1 MMQTV
6 GLFAGSGSL
15 EAGLERGGHA
25 CSLLCEISDPARRVL
40 KSRFPGVPIE
50 RDVSTMRALPRVD
63 LVSAGFPC
71 QDVSLSGPKEGFDGA
86 RSGLVR
92 EIFRLVDASPVPT
105 ILLENVANIVRLHG
119 GRWVEILARAFEDR
133 GYRWAYRIVDAR
145 AALPQRRERF
155 FMLASRVV
163 DPAEILFADDAAEP
177 AAPFALGRHA
187 AGFYWTRGA
196 SGLGWAPHC
205 TPPIQGGSAKGI
217 PSGPAV
223 LLPDG
228 RVVRIGIADAERL
241 QGMRPGATEPAGT
254 DGARWRIVGNA
265 VAMPIAEWLG
275 ERLSSHG
282 PLPQLRETPLADG
295 ARVWPKAARGGPAV
309 GRSRVE
315 IGTLPF
321 WRDRPAIASYL
332 GDADPLSARA
342 TRGFLARA
350 ERGRMNFAPGFLDA
364 VRDHLRVVE
373 MATFPSSDLFAAAA

>member
-1 MMQTV
+1 MKTV

-15 EAGLERGGHA
+15 ETGLERSGHA
-25 CSLLCEISDPARRVL
+25 CDLLCEISEPARRVL
-40 KSRFPGVPIE
+40 RARFPDVPIE
-50 RDVSTMRALPRVD
+50 RDVAQMRVLPAVD
-63 LVSAGFPC
+63 MVSAGFPC

-92 EIFRLVDASPVPT
+92 EIFRLIDASPVPT
-105 ILLENVANIVRLHG
+105 VLLENVANIVRLHG

-155 FMLASRVV
+155 FMLASRVL
-163 DPAEILFADDAAEP
+163 DPAEVLFADDVPEP
-177 AAPFALGRHA
+177 LTPFVLGRHA

-241 QGMRPGATEPAGT
+241 QGMTAGSTEPAGT
-254 DGARWRIVGNA
+254 DGARWKIVGNA
-265 VAMPIAEWLG
+265 VALPIAEWIG
-275 ERLSSHG
+275 ARLASHG
-282 PLPQLRETPLADG
+282 PLSELRETSLADD
-295 ARVWPKAARGGPAV
+295 ARIWPRAARGGPTG
-309 GRSRVE
+309 GRRRVE
-315 IGTLPF
+315 IGSLPY
-321 WRDRPAIASYL
+321 WAERPPISASI
-332 GDADPLSARA
+332 GDAQLLSPRA

-350 ERGRMNFAPGFLDA
+350 ERGRMNFEPGFLDA
-364 VRDHLRVVE
+364 VRAHLQAVGGSAGPE
-373 MATFPSSDLFAAAA
+373 CDLFAIAA

>member
-1 MMQTV
+1 MRTV

-15 EAGLERGGHA
+15 EAGLERSGHA
-25 CSLLCEISDPARRVL
+25 CELLCEIAEPARRVL
-40 KSRFPGVPIE
+40 SARFPGVAIE
-50 RDVSTMRALPRVD
+50 RDVSLMRHLPQAD
-63 LVSAGFPC
+63 LLSTGFPC

-92 EIFRLVDASPVPT
+92 EIFRLIDASPMPT
-105 ILLENVANIVRLHG
+105 VLLENVANIVRLHG
-119 GRWVEILARAFEDR
+119 GRWVETLARAFEDR

-155 FMLASRVV
+155 FMLASRIL
-163 DPAEILFADDAAEP
+163 DPAEILFADEAADP
-177 AAPFALGRHA
+177 SVPFALGRDA
-187 AGFYWTRGA
+187 VGFYWTRGA

-228 RVVRIGIADAERL
+228 RLVRIALGDAERL
-241 QGMRPGATEPAGT
+241 QGMATGATEPAGG

-265 VAMPIAEWLG
+265 VALPVAEWI
-275 ERLSSHG
+275 
-282 PLPQLRETPLADG
+282 G
-295 ARVWPKAARGGPAV
+295 ARLACHGRLEDVREHCMDGPIRTWPRAARGGPGAA
-309 GRSRVE
+309 RRRVE

-321 WRDRPAIASYL
+321 WRDRLPIAAFI
-332 GDADPLSARA
+332 GDAQPLSARA

-350 ERGRMNFAPGFLDA
+350 DRGRMNFAPGFLDA
-364 VRDHLRVVE
+364 VRAHLLTAERASGAE
-373 MATFPSSDLFAAAA
+373 ADLFDLAA

>member
-1 MMQTV
+1 MRTI

-15 EAGLERGGHA
+15 EGGLARSGHE
-25 CSLLCEISDPARRVL
+25 CVLLCEISEPARRVL
-40 KSRFPGVPIE
+40 ASGFPGVPVE
-50 RDVSTMRALPRVD
+50 RDVALMRHLPPAD
-63 LVSAGFPC
+63 LLSAGFPC

-92 EIFRLVDASPVPT
+92 EIFRLIDATPVPT
-105 ILLENVANIVRLHG
+105 VLLENVANIVRLHG
-119 GRWVEILARAFEDR
+119 GRWVEMLARAFEDR

-155 FMLASRVV
+155 FMLASRVL
-163 DPAEILFADDAAEP
+163 DPAEVLFADDADDP
-177 AAPFALGRHA
+177 AIPFALGRDA
-187 AGFYWTRGA
+187 VGFYWTRGA

-228 RVVRIGIADAERL
+228 RLVRISLGDAERL
-241 QGMRPGATEPAGT
+241 QGMVAGATRPAGA

-265 VAMPIAEWLG
+265 VAFPIAEWLG
-275 ERLSSHG
+275 SRLASHG
-282 PLPQLRETPLADG
+282 PLPTIRERPMGEAVAT
-295 ARVWPKAARGGPAV
+295 WPRAARGAPTGP
-309 GRSRVE
+309 RSRVE

-321 WRDRPAIASYL
+321 WRERLPIAAFI
-332 GDADPLSARA
+332 GEAQPLTPRA

-350 ERGRMNFAPGFLDA
+350 ERGRMNFEPGFLDA
-364 VRDHLRVVE
+364 VRAHLRTVE
-373 MATFPSSDLFAAAA
+373 RDCGTAGDLFDLAA

>member
-1 MMQTV
+1 MQTV

-25 CSLLCEISDPARRVL
+25 CSLLCEISEPARRVL
-40 KSRFPGVPIE
+40 RSRFPDVPVE
-50 RDVSTMRALPRVD
+50 RDVSLMRGLPAVD

-92 EIFRLVDASPVPT
+92 EIFRLIDASPVPT
-105 ILLENVANIVRLHG
+105 VLLENVANIVRLHG

-155 FMLASRVV
+155 FMLASRVL
-163 DPAEILFADDAAEP
+163 DPAEVLFADDAVEP
-177 AAPFALGRHA
+177 PAPFALGRHA

-241 QGMRPGATEPAGT
+241 QGMTPGATEPAGT
-254 DGARWRIVGNA
+254 DGARWKIVGNA
-265 VAMPIAEWLG
+265 VAMPIAEWIG
-275 ERLSSHG
+275 SRLTRHA
-282 PLPQLRETPLADG
+282 PVPQLRETPLADG
-295 ARVWPKAARGGPAV
+295 ARIWPRAARGGPLG
-309 GRSRVE
+309 GRAKVDV
-315 IGTLPF
+315 GTLPF
-321 WRDRPAIASYL
+321 WRGRPAIATYL
-332 GDADPLSARA
+332 GDAEPLSPRA

-350 ERGRMNFAPGFLDA
+350 ERGRMNFEPGFLDA
-364 VRDHLRVVE
+364 VRAHLHAIERTVG
-373 MATFPSSDLFAAAA
+373 PDCDLFAAAA

>member
-1 MMQTV
+1 MKTV

-15 EAGLERGGHA
+15 EAGLERGGHV
-25 CSLLCEISDPARRVL
+25 CDLLCEISEPAGRVL
-40 KSRFPGVPIE
+40 RSRFPGVPIE
-50 RDVSTMRALPRVD
+50 RDVTTMRSLPSVD

-92 EIFRLVDASPVPT
+92 EIFRLIDASPVPT
-105 ILLENVANIVRLHG
+105 ILLENVANIVRMHG

-145 AALPQRRERF
+145 SALPQRRLRF
-155 FMLASRVV
+155 FMVASRVV
-163 DPAEILFADDAAEP
+163 DPAEILFADEVGDP
-177 AAPFALGRHA
+177 SIPFVLGRHA

-196 SGLGWAPHC
+196 SGLGWAPHG
-205 TPPIQGGSAKGI
+205 TPTIQGGSAKGI

-241 QGMRPGATEPAGT
+241 QGMAAGTTAPAGI
-254 DGARWRIVGNA
+254 DGARWKIVGNA
-265 VAMPIAEWLG
+265 VALPVAEWLG
-275 ERLSSHG
+275 SRLSGHG
-282 PLPQLRETPLADG
+282 PVGRLRETSLADG
-295 ARVWPKAARGGPAV
+295 ARIWPSAARGGPTG
-309 GRSRVE
+309 GRHRIE
-315 IGTLPF
+315 IGALPF
-321 WRDRPAIASYL
+321 WHDRPPIAAFI
-332 GDADPLSARA
+332 GDAEPLSPRA

-364 VRDHLRVVE
+364 VRAHLRTVE
-373 MATFPSSDLFAAAA
+373 LGFGSDCDLFAAAA